1 MTFLLRKFSYP
12 KWEKNKGL
20 SSDDFSADSITGCT
34 RTTANKLSVWR
45 SDTTD
50 FKSDYVEKL
59 IVALATTMPSPAT
72 IDLVWLREEWFAD
85 KGILLEDNPGDTKY
99 ESVNNLHKDI
109 ASLNHKLLAMVGSHM
124 LEQLEVADN
133 YLRINKR
140 DLINLVVKWMRA
152 EGEFTIDDLE
162 EKWQEQLN
170 KL

>member
-1 MTFLLRKFSYP
+1 M
-12 KWEKNKGL
+12 
-20 SSDDFSADSITGCT
+20 
-34 RTTANKLSVWR
+34 
-45 SDTTD
+45 
-50 FKSDYVEKL
+50 EKL

-72 IDLVWLREEWFAD
+72 IDLVWLREEWFAE

-124 LEQLEVADN
+124 LEQLEGADN
-133 YLRINKR
+133 YLRVNKR

-162 EKWQEQLN
+162 EKWQEQLK

>member
-20 SSDDFSADSITGCT
+20 SPDEFSADSITGCT

-45 SDTTD
+45 SETTD

-72 IDLVWLREEWFAD
+72 IDLVWLKEEWFFEH
-85 KGILLEDNPGDTKY
+85 GITLEDNPGDTKY
-99 ESVNNLHKDI
+99 ESVNNLHSDI
-109 ASLNHKLLAMVGSHM
+109 ANLNHRRLAMVGSHM
-124 LEQLEVADN
+124 LEQLEEAGN
-133 YLRINKR
+133 YLRVSKR
-140 DLINLVVKWMRA
+140 ELISLVVKWMEK
-152 EGEFTIDDLE
+152 EGEFTIEDLE

>member
-45 SDTTD
+45 SDTMD

-72 IDLVWLREEWFAD
+72 IDLVWLREEWFSD
-85 KGILLEDNPGDTKY
+85 KGIILEDNPGDTKY

-124 LEQLEVADN
+124 LEQLEGTDN
-133 YLRINKR
+133 YLRVNKR

-162 EKWQEQLN
+162 EKWQEQLK

>member
-72 IDLVWLREEWFAD
+72 IDLVWLREEWFAE

-124 LEQLEVADN
+124 LEQLEGADN
-133 YLRINKR
+133 YLRVNKR

-162 EKWQEQLN
+162 EKWQEQLK